1 VLCREEAA
9 DLASLQKAG
18 KLGKANVIGVIK
30 EVAPC
35 ATAKTDEELGVQ
47 EFQDQYWPFPL
58 YLDESKEFYSALGSR
73 TFSDLPGTWNPVEF
87 WRGLKSIGERIKEKN
102 LDGNMR
108 GEGLILGGI
117 FVINSRKQTVEVFP
131 ESTGKEIPS
140 DDIAEA
146 AKKAQSGSFVF
157 M

>member
-1 VLCREEAA
+1 M
-9 DLASLQKAG
+9 QKAG

-73 TFSDLPGTWNPVEF
+73 TFSDLLGTWNPIEF
-87 WRGLKSIGERIKEKN
+87 WQGLKSIGERIKEKN

-108 GEGLILGGI
+108 GEGLVLGGI
-117 FVINSRKQTVEVFP
+117 FVINSKKQTVEVFP
-131 ESTGKEIPS
+131 ESTGKEIPA

>member
-1 VLCREEAA
+1 MLCREEAA

-73 TFSDLPGTWNPVEF
+73 TFSDLPGTWNPFEF
-87 WRGLKSIGERIKEKN
+87 WKGLKSPKYDE
-102 LDGNMR
+102 MSFFY
-108 GEGLILGGI
+108 GLPATRRTNFQKCL
-117 FVINSRKQTVEVFP
+117 
-131 ESTGKEIPS
+131 
-140 DDIAEA
+140 
-146 AKKAQSGSFVF
+146 
-157 M
+157 

>member
-1 VLCREEAA
+1 MLCREETQ

-35 ATAKTDEELGVQ
+35 TTAKTDEELGVQ

-58 YLDESKEFYSALGSR
+58 YLDEDKEFYTSLGSR
-73 TFSDLPGTWNPVEF
+73 TFSDLPGTWNPFEF

-108 GEGLILGGI
+108 GEGLVLGGI
-117 FVINSRKQTVEVFP
+117 FVIDPKKQSVEVFP
-131 ESTGKEIPS
+131 ESTGKEIPTA
-140 DDIAEA
+140 DIAEA
-146 AKKAQSGSFVF
+146 VKKVKSGPFQF
-157 M
+157 I

>member
-1 VLCREEAA
+1 MCREEAK

-18 KLGKANVIGVIK
+18 KLGRANVIGVIK

-73 TFSDLPGTWNPVEF
+73 TFGDLPGTWNPFEF
-87 WRGLKSIGERIKEKN
+87 WQGLKSIGERIKEKN

-117 FVINSRKQTVEVFP
+117 FVINPKKKVVSVFP

-140 DDIAEA
+140 DEIIAA
-146 AKKAQSGSFVF
+146 VKGA
-157 M
+157 